1 MGALG
6 VAVLCA
12 ILADKLKLSLRK
24 KVEGGT
30 MSSTVA
36 RLQVYLIVEI
46 EIEMEI
52 ER

>member
-6 VAVLCA
+6 DAVLCA
-12 ILADKLKLSLRK
+12 ILAYMLKLSLCE

>member
-1 MGALG
+1 MGPLG
-6 VAVLCA
+6 DAVLYA
-12 ILADKLKLSLRK
+12 VLADKPKLSLCE

-46 EIEMEI
+46 EIEMEM